1 MIKQLAHVCIH
12 SANLEDTEAF
22 YGDALGMTKGFEFFR
37 EGERIGFYLKFG
49 NRTFLEVFRG
59 DPGKVGNIN
68 HLALEVDDMD
78 AVLAQVSDAGYTATE
93 KKLGADDSWQAWLE
107 DPGGTRIELHEYTG
121 QSRQLR
127 GGRCELGP

>member
-12 SANLEDTEAF
+12 STDIDATEAF
-22 YGDALGMTKGFEFFR
+22 YCDALGLTKSFEFVR
-37 EGERIGFYLKFG
+37 EGERIGFYLEFG
-49 NRTFLEVFRG
+49 NRTFIEVFRG

-78 AVLAQVSDAGYTATE
+78 AVLARVTDAGFTATE
-93 KKLGADDSWQAWLE
+93 KKLGADESWQTWLE
-107 DPGGTRIELHEYTG
+107 DPGGTRIELHEYTE

-127 GGRCELGP
+127 GGRCEVNW